1 MFLSLYRV
9 IHEQWKQRNE
19 FSELKIEI
27 TLKKV
32 DEKDS
37 KEKGKMATESQKRK
51 AVEKVRQK

>member
-9 IHEQWKQRNE
+9 IHEQWKQQNE

-51 AVEKVRQK
+51 AV